1 MYYPSSSSNI
11 TSLNEN
17 AALIY
22 FVPTFSTPLSIFD
35 DNITLNTT
43 FSSLLITDPTTL
55 KNTNLSCTQI
65 KYYYISQK
73 PLFNIVRYIS
83 QNLNRFFI
91 LPAIVLNLCAFYI
104 LRRTRMNRSSSIA
117 FYMQTLALCDVA
129 FFALRVIFGELSS
142 STTGKQILTTGLC
155 KFLFLMVNAVNYTTV
170 WLIAAMNA
178 DKFLAVCLPLRVS
191 DLLSRKKAYLVVIA
205 VITCSMLVASVHA
218 SRTVL
223 TNNAYCWLETSQD
236 EKLVFILDAFFCCF
250 IPFCVISILNAAIFV
265 ALFRARREASYLH
278 EATNSCNTTSLIR
291 PSVNGRNSTSNY
303 LKTSSNKSQFRS
315 SNVNSSATSRAR
327 MQSQNLQITIMLIT
341 ISISFFVLT
350 LPNAIYY
357 LLIFLRVLIESWKAV
372 NCDDNVYRNL
382 DKYVRTS
389 AVVYLISNITSDLMH
404 VVNFFLYFIS
414 GARFRTE
421 FRRLIFHQLCRWCY
435 KGQHGIGGKELMTN
449 ERSFLR
455 TSGVATTVRTLASLP
470 GAASKQQRTSTN
482 INYTTTI
489 RDKQIPKQAIAR
501 LSSTSTVALDGNVST
516 SLEGNTRRS
525 QCPST
530 TLIHTEKDDRKESS
544 SSFLQE

>member
-1 MYYPSSSSNI
+1 MYHSPSSNI
-11 TSLNEN
+11 TSLSESVS
-17 AALIY
+17 LTY
-22 FVPTFSTPLSIFD
+22 FDSTFSTPLSLFD
-35 DNITLNTT
+35 DNTTLNNTLA
-43 FSSLLITDPTTL
+43 SLFFITDQTIL
-55 KNTNLSCTQI
+55 KNANLTCTQI
-65 KYYYISQK
+65 KYEYVSQK

-91 LPAIVLNLCAFYI
+91 LPAIILNLCAFYI

-191 DLLSRKKAYLVVIA
+191 DLLSRKKAYAVVIA
-205 VITCSMLVASVHA
+205 VII
-218 SRTVL
+218 
-223 TNNAYCWLETSQD
+223 Y
-236 EKLVFILDAFFCCF
+236 EKLVFILDAFFWCF
-250 IPFCVISILNAAIFV
+250 IPFFVISVLNAAIFV
-265 ALFRARREASYLH
+265 ALLRARREASCLH
-278 EATNSCNTTSLIR
+278 ESM
-291 PSVNGRNSTSNY
+291 
-303 LKTSSNKSQFRS
+303 
-315 SNVNSSATSRAR
+315 NSSATVPMIRASTNGRTTTKTNNYLKPPTNISTPTQCRSSNTNISATNRAR
-327 MQSQNLQITIMLIT
+327 IQSQNLQITIMLIT

-372 NCDDNVYRNL
+372 KCDANLYRNL
-382 DKYVRTS
+382 DVYVRTS
-389 AVVYLISNITSDLMH
+389 AVMYLISNITSDLMH

-421 FRRLIFHQLCRWCY
+421 FRRLIFYQLCRWCC
-435 KGQHGIGGKELMTN
+435 KAQDGTNGKDFTRN

-455 TSGVATTVRTLASLP
+455 SSGVGTVRTLPSVP
-470 GAASKQQRTSTN
+470 GAGIKQQRASNTS
-482 INYTTTI
+482 YSMTI
-489 RDKQIPKQAIAR
+489 RDKQNPKHAITH
-501 LSSTSTVALDGNVST
+501 LSSISNVALDGSVS
-516 SLEGNTRRS
+516 SVLEG
-525 QCPST
+525 
-530 TLIHTEKDDRKESS
+530 KA
-544 SSFLQE
+544 